1 MNRRLAIG
9 TPLAI
14 EWEEASGLV
23 YIRENFEFFTIDG
36 QQYCTYDE
44 THYPVQEFLNT
55 RFQQIRADIDYIS
68 MMAEVDL

>member
-1 MNRRLAIG
+1 MSRKLSFT

-14 EWEEASGLV
+14 EWEEASGFV
-23 YIRENFEFFTIDG
+23 YVRTNFEYFTIDG

-44 THYPVQEFLNT
+44 THYPVQEFLNGQ
-55 RFQQIRADIDYIS
+55 FQQVRADLDYLS